1 MMLTCRN
8 KGTGESGLRGMM
20 GASVD
25 EKGNG
30 DEMKGVRIKRTF
42 YVGETEWD
50 NSIHVTTL
58 LPEQAS

>member
-1 MMLTCRN
+1 
-8 KGTGESGLRGMM
+8 MM